1 MGKNSFKVYRVFP
14 DTDLDEHGYQ
24 QLPLR
29 ITTEDTFEK
38 AFKVYK
44 VIKDNFPDWY
54 LVFTFVDGNKYVH
67 YLKDDLKTH
76 DEEQYIV
83 SSFKEN

>member
-1 MGKNSFKVYRVFP
+1 MGKNRFNIYRVFS
-14 DTDLDEHGYQ
+14 DTDLDEYGYK

-44 VIKDNFPDWY
+44 VIKDNFPDW
-54 LVFTFVDGNKYVH
+54 LLEFTFIEDNRWVH
-67 YLKDDLKTH
+67 YLKDDLKKH
-76 DEEQYIV
+76 KSQYEIP
-83 SSFKEN
+83 SFKEN